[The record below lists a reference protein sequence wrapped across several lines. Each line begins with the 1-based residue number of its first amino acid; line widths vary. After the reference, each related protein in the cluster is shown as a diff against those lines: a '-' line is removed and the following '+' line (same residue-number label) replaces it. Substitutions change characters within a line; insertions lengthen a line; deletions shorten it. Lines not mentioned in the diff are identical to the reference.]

1 MRISDWSSDV
11 CSSDLIETPW
21 ETAIKKVFYRS
32 STFKLRDVFDLAAV
46 VDHDGERLKSC
57 LPEVEDKLDRLLDRI
72 DALVPVSEE
81 RAKKDINP
89 TERGRKYMAREAI
102 ESAVAFLREWRRES
116 LPAR

>member
-1 MRISDWSSDV
+1 MIGGRRTAEPVHPWEFEGRTSR
-11 CSSDLIETPW
+11 IETPW

-72 DALVPVSEE
+72 DALVPVYEE
-81 RAKKDINP
+81 D
-89 TERGRKYMAREAI
+89 RKSTRLN
-102 ESAVAFLREWRRES
+102 SS
-116 LPAR
+116 H